1 MSNSARSTRRSRR
14 LTRCGESFEEPLEV
28 NLKLRVYH
36 REFRIVPEEK
46 RADFVEILDRMID
59 RLVKVINAKK
69 TRTRVRLRAMSV
81 LNDLIKTSYTM
92 VRDVE
97 IEQLER
103 EIVELE
109 SQAERPLEEEEG
121 QEAPSTEE
129 QG

>member
-1 MSNSARSTRRSRR
+1 MSNSARSTRTSRR
-14 LTRCGESFEEPLEV
+14 LIRCGEGFVEPLEV

-46 RADFVEILDRMID
+46 RAELIEILDRMID

-97 IEQLER
+97 VEHLER
-103 EIVELE
+103 EIAEIE
-109 SQAERPLEEEEG
+109 SQAEGAPGEEEE
-121 QEAPSTEE
+121 QEAPSTEG

>member
-1 MSNSARSTRRSRR
+1 MSNSTRSTRTSRR
-14 LTRCGESFEEPLEV
+14 LIRCGEGFVEPLEV

-46 RADFVEILDRMID
+46 RADFIEILDKMID

-97 IEQLER
+97 VEHLER
-103 EIVELE
+103 EIAELE
-109 SQAERPLEEEEG
+109 SQAERPPREEEE
-121 QEAPSTEE
+121 QEAPAAE
-129 QG
+129 G